1 MKGFLILLK
10 RELKAI
16 TKEKTIMFAVMIQ
29 FVIASLSSILLVG
42 IMAFYDPSSIS
53 ENANAK
59 IRVGV
64 VEAVSTPMPS
74 FLVTK
79 GIRTQA
85 YPTMTAAESAF
96 KQGRIDS
103 IMYIPQASAGV
114 TNIKLVLPELDTQ
127 QTVVMMLLQEPLKQY
142 ENYLRQTNGIVLNY
156 NDIKGKSSN
165 TFEFLYSIII
175 PVLMLFPALIAGSI
189 IIDTISEEFENKT
202 FETLL
207 AAPLSLR
214 QIFSAKLAA
223 AVITAVV
230 QVVLWTLLLRAN
242 GMIVMNPL
250 VVIFIALS
258 ASAAIAFVAAF
269 VALYFK
275 DRERAQF
282 GYSIL
287 LVIMVAACSFIGLSP
302 LNLITRTAS
311 GAQSAGWP
319 VLAAYFLLIAALGFI
334 FFKFSPKLVFNKR

>member
-1 MKGFLILLK
+1 MKQFLILLK

-53 ENANAK
+53 ENANAR
-59 IRVGV
+59 IRLGL
-64 VEAVSTPMPS
+64 VEDVSTPMSS
-74 FLVTK
+74 FLATK
-79 GIRTQA
+79 GIRVQSYSA
-85 YPTMTAAESAF
+85 MSAAESAF
-96 KQGRIDS
+96 KQGRIDT
-103 IMYIPQASAGV
+103 IMYVPRDTAGV
-114 TNIKLVLPELDTQ
+114 TDMKLVLPEMDTQ
-127 QTVVMMLLQEPLKQY
+127 QTVIMMLLQEPLKLY
-142 ENYLRQTNGIVLNY
+142 ENYLRQTHGVNLNY
-156 NDIKGKSSN
+156 TDIKGMSSN
-165 TFEFLYSIII
+165 TWEFLYSIIV

-223 AVITAVV
+223 AIITAVI
-230 QVVLWTLLLRAN
+230 QIVLWTLLLRAN

-258 ASAAIAFVAAF
+258 ASAAIAFVAAM

-287 LVIMVAACSFIGLSP
+287 LVILVAACSFIGLSP

-311 GAQSAGWP
+311 GAQSAGLP

-334 FFKFSPKLVFNKR
+334 FFKFSPKLVFKKH